1 MNSLRDKLV
10 LPVRSRC
17 QSMMRFGECQVEKLF
32 PEEVLWTPQDQPT
45 GCSRTKTCQDVL
57 LILDLSGKMRRDK
70 FLRKIALI
78 MESTATSTRL
88 KNQLEH
94 ALWSLLIKTEL
105 CALTSQPLANIQLN
119 ILRKTSILSRM
130 PNSFTPLVSSSPPTS
145 RHSWK
150 LLNMPPRTT
159 SQWVSTFPQ
168 FSFFNSNFQMLSLH
182 LNTPIIFL
190 PTKMKQ
196 LNLQRLR
203 AWRAPILRM
212 SQKLW
217 PNLRRQTLRDQEL
230 LSSPTVPNQSLLRKT
245 CQEKRKYRLQ
255 NMRLLLWPR
264 SRLSTLTVLEMPL
277 LEASCLSYIKIRT

>member
-105 CALTSQPLANIQLN
+105 CALTSQPLANIRLN
-119 ILRKTSILSRM
+119 ILRKTSILSRRLYFWRELGRHHVQYSYGRRWATRQLHHAYKSV
-130 PNSFTPLVSSSPPTS
+130 PHQQPEHPQGAKLS
-145 RHSWK
+145 RCAS
-150 LLNMPPRTT
+150 RT
-159 SQWVSTFPQ
+159 
-168 FSFFNSNFQMLSLH
+168 
-182 LNTPIIFL
+182 
-190 PTKMKQ
+190 
-196 LNLQRLR
+196 
-203 AWRAPILRM
+203 
-212 SQKLW
+212 
-217 PNLRRQTLRDQEL
+217 
-230 LSSPTVPNQSLLRKT
+230 
-245 CQEKRKYRLQ
+245 
-255 NMRLLLWPR
+255 
-264 SRLSTLTVLEMPL
+264 
-277 LEASCLSYIKIRT
+277 